1 MAGVGLMS
9 IDADDL
15 DNVCGKG
22 KQSLLN
28 TIGAV
33 ITNLQRKPR
42 QLIVTSL
49 EQDLLAT
56 AQNFVPVTSAQ
67 GLHVSPFRQV
77 ILWIVY
83 FLITLLSFSI
93 GLSASWTV
101 RVESKASERTPR
113 QSLSAH
119 VRATTATQ
127 KTAPASIAVSSSTNM
142 RMTTPSL
149 STAARTVWYSTT
161 ATKCASIPHKPPPV
175 MDHPKYFRY
184 HAMNTSVPAKDSSL
198 ILKTVDGSM
207 HAGTTTA
214 MAPSLTTNSDVPSDW
229 PSTRQTFVAT
239 GPGTFPAATT
249 TVETTSS
256 LPNFPRGRRLP
267 RTSILGQAMSLPSH
281 RCQPSRALSRRELPC
296 PTLAVS
302 QTPPSPIWNSN
313 SVQGWARL

>member
-1 MAGVGLMS
+1 MS
-9 IDADDL
+9 PPS
-15 DNVCGKG
+15 GK
-22 KQSLLN
+22 SSRHL
-28 TIGAV
+28 
-33 ITNLQRKPR
+33 
-42 QLIVTSL
+42 
-49 EQDLLAT
+49 
-56 AQNFVPVTSAQ
+56 
-67 GLHVSPFRQV
+67 
-77 ILWIVY
+77 Y
-83 FLITLLSFSI
+83 FLILLSFSV

-101 RVESKASERTPR
+101 RVGSKASERTPR

-119 VRATTATQ
+119 VRATTAIQ
-127 KTAPASIAVSSSTNM
+127 KIALASIAVSSSTNM

-161 ATKCASIPHKPPPV
+161 ATKCASIPHRRPPV

-207 HAGTTTA
+207 HAGTTTV
-214 MAPSLTTNSDVPSDW
+214 MAPSLTTNSDVPSAW

-239 GPGTFPAATT
+239 GHGMFPAVTT
-249 TVETTSS
+249 KVETTWF

-267 RTSILGQAMSLPSH
+267 RTSTLVAMSLPSH
-281 RCQPSRALSRRELPC
+281 PCQQSQALSRQELPC

-302 QTPPSPIWNSN
+302 QTPPSPIWNN

>member
-22 KQSLLN
+22 KQSLLS

-67 GLHVSPFRQV
+67 GLHVSPFRQESFR
-77 ILWIVY
+77 LCS
-83 FLITLLSFSI
+83 LILLSFSV

-101 RVESKASERTPR
+101 RVGSKASERTPR
-113 QSLSAH
+113 QSLSVPA
-119 VRATTATQ
+119 RATTDTQ
-127 KTAPASIAVSSSTNM
+127 KIALASIAASSSTNT

-149 STAARTVWYSTT
+149 SMVAQTAWYSTT
-161 ATKCASIPHKPPPV
+161 ATKCASIPHRPPPV
-175 MDHPKYFRY
+175 MDHQKYFRY
-184 HAMNTSVPAKDSSL
+184 HAMNTSVLVKDSL
-198 ILKTVDGSM
+198 WILKTADGSM
-207 HAGTTTA
+207 HAETTMV
-214 MAPSLTTNSDVPSDW
+214 MAASLTTNLDVRLVW
-229 PSTRQTFVAT
+229 PSTRQIFAAT
-239 GPGTFPAATT
+239 GPGMFLAATT
-249 TVETTSS
+249 KVETTWS
-256 LPNFPRGRRLP
+256 LLNSPHGRRLL
-267 RTSILGQAMSLPSH
+267 RTSILGATSLPSH
-281 RCQPSRALSRRELPC
+281 PCQRSQASSRQELPC

-302 QTPPSPIWNSN
+302 QTPPSPIWNS
-313 SVQGWARL
+313 SSTQGWARL